1 MALPLS
7 QQNIDDKTFTKPMVD
22 DCRLFFFDG
31 IRKKAEVQSS
41 ILTNKRVNLTKTNLQ
56 SLQKSIDIILPQLDY
71 NYNKNLL
78 Y

>member
-31 IRKKAEVQSS
+31 IRKK
-41 ILTNKRVNLTKTNLQ
+41 
-56 SLQKSIDIILPQLDY
+56 QKSKLPF
-71 NYNKNLL
+71 
-78 Y
+78 